1 MFARRGA
8 DCAGVA
14 TLFKG
19 AGANILRG
27 VAGAGVLSLYDKLQ
41 EVLFG
46 KGASQPW
53 REESADSPSL
63 LGRLGLDLF
72 NATSRSATSVPVCRA
87 SKARQCTI
95 VLCPIGVSCGCVS
108 SCLLRTSLPAPC
120 LTTRLSG
127 SRTVPGSVFSR

>member
-63 LGRLGLDLF
+63 LGRLGLDLSI
-72 NATSRSATSVPVCRA
+72 ATSRSATSVSCAGPQKRGSA
-87 SKARQCTI
+87 PSFI
-95 VLCPIGVSCGCVS
+95 CP
-108 SCLLRTSLPAPC
+108 TSA
-120 LTTRLSG
+120 
-127 SRTVPGSVFSR
+127 PGSAASRVWL